1 MKHEVELYFDS
12 ITDFDY
18 DDYVTMCNKEGREV
32 FDEKSKDFKNWNKD
46 MKLLVFRMF
55 LIRLA
60 NSEKS
65 KNIVNIKTTKEERQ
79 ENLHDFLTS
88 MFEVPKRKFRFVRE
102 DNPDK
107 LSLFCIDENKKKTT
121 YKMTFVDDNISY
133 EHIF

>member
-32 FDEKSKDFKNWNKD
+32 FNEKSKDFKNWNKD

-55 LIRLA
+55 LVRLA

-65 KNIVNIKTTKEERQ
+65 KNLVNIKTTKEERQ

-88 MFEVPKRKFRFVRE
+88 MFEVPNRKFRFVRE

>member
-65 KNIVNIKTTKEERQ
+65 KNLVNIKTTKEERQ

-121 YKMTFVDDNISY
+121 YKITFVDDNISY

>member
-32 FDEKSKDFKNWNKD
+32 FDKKSKDFKNWNKD

-65 KNIVNIKTTKEERQ
+65 KNLVNIKTTKEERQ

-88 MFEVPKRKFRFVRE
+88 MFEVPNRKFRFVRE

>member
-1 MKHEVELYFDS
+1 
-12 ITDFDY
+12 
-18 DDYVTMCNKEGREV
+18 
-32 FDEKSKDFKNWNKD
+32 

-65 KNIVNIKTTKEERQ
+65 KNIVNIKTIKEEKQ

>member
-55 LIRLA
+55 LVRLA

-65 KNIVNIKTTKEERQ
+65 KNLVNIKTTKEERQ

-121 YKMTFVDDNISY
+121 YKITFVDDNISY

>member
-65 KNIVNIKTTKEERQ
+65 KNIVNIKTIKEEKQ